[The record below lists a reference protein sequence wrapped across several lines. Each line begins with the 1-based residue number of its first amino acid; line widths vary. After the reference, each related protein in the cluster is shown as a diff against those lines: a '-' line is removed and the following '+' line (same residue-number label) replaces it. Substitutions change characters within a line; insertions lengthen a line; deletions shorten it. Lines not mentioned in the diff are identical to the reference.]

1 MFLLS
6 SNVATTKYDALTKT
20 RFLLD
25 VCCVDLVR
33 DRKWAIIVSPHQG
46 AKDGPTQPYPT
57 PRPNGR
63 RPHGALL
70 SHRRRLRSSQPQGQQ
85 LPSHKAA
92 LGLRGPDP
100 GAPPAAQGRRERV
113 LVPQRCP
120 AFLLSPVPWRGW
132 ASSFLLAP
140 KGAQAQALYGAA

>member
-1 MFLLS
+1 MATYTEEHPDRRVTGQLLRITLPRTPV
-6 SNVATTKYDALTKT
+6 NRARKL
-20 RFLLD
+20 LLD

-92 LGLRGPDP
+92 LG
-100 GAPPAAQGRRERV
+100 
-113 LVPQRCP
+113 
-120 AFLLSPVPWRGW
+120 
-132 ASSFLLAP
+132 
-140 KGAQAQALYGAA
+140 